1 MGYSLKAFEPVKN
14 VTPSASL
21 DIDVFT
27 VPASHTYLLKH
38 LSIRMVADSSTAT
51 TGKIQVSATDGTT
64 FTDVTSAFSTGA
76 TTGNTKAVDFC
87 IPYTNVADSAVAST
101 TTSTRATTSAL
112 HNLIL
117 AAGQKLRVVKT
128 GATGG
133 GNAPELSILC
143 SVVDFV

>member
-1 MGYSLKAFEPVKN
+1 MGYSLKAFEPVTN
-14 VTPSASL
+14 TTPGATVN
-21 DIDVFT
+21 IDVFT

-38 LSIRMVADSSTAT
+38 LSIRMVADSSVAT
-51 TGKIQVSATDGTT
+51 TAQIQVSATDGTT
-64 FTDVTSAFSTGA
+64 FSTITSAFSTAA

-87 IPYTNVADSAVAST
+87 IPYSSIADNSTSAT
-101 TTSTRATTSAL
+101 TTGSRSVSTAL

-133 GNAPELSILC
+133 GNTPEVTILC